1 MRPLNEL
8 DLEHPL
14 ENDAYEE
21 LAPLL
26 GRINRQHR
34 QIDEQMDELQRQ
46 QTEFSQIT
54 GSMREG
60 LVLLDEKERV
70 LSINPAAEKLFGADA
85 SCIGQDFL
93 TIDRSHDVSRCHSGR
108 HGGRPQ

>member
-1 MRPLNEL
+1 MVLIVALILSSVLAKSLSHRIVQPLNKL

-26 GRINRQHR
+26 GRINRQHL

-54 GSMREG
+54 SSMREG
-60 LVLLDEKERV
+60 LVLLDEKEHV
-70 LSINPAAEKLFGADA
+70 LSINPAAESSSARTRA
-85 SCIGQDFL
+85 A
-93 TIDRSHDVSRCHSGR
+93 SGR
-108 HGGRPQ
+108 TF